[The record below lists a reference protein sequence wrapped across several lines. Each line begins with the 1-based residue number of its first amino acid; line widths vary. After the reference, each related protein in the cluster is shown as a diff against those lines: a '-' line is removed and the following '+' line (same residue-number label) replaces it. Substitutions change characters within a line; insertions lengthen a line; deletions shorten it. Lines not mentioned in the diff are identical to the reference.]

1 MVSVS
6 TTARGG
12 FPTVKGFILEL
23 NHASESWIWAEMP
36 TSFDRS
42 DYQTASLG
50 EAKTTCFGLKKA
62 TDRAKLD
69 AILFCPLTGRCPYCK
84 SALLSANSVG
94 KGKLCYTIPWPKTV
108 IGLDVKC
115 VKCSRHFMTF
125 DADYVATLPSGVQ
138 LKADFV
144 TGKGNASHMS
154 LLHLLRS
161 GMTVAQV
168 EKYAEAEIREHYL
181 VLKAEYIELWDK
193 VDALRGV
200 GKKNIAPQDAFPP

>member
-1 MVSVS
+1 
-6 TTARGG
+6 
-12 FPTVKGFILEL
+12 
-23 NHASESWIWAEMP
+23 MP

-94 KGKLCYTIPWPKTV
+94 KGKLCYAIPWPKTV

-200 GKKNIAPQDAFPP
+200 GKKNIAPQHAFPP